1 MARSKTLSFLRLIN
15 LITVWLLLMGTEA
28 TLSQS
33 RINSSENL
41 NNLTTEVLFQ
51 PPPEEEQP
59 DYTSG
64 AGARS
69 YGQCPQDIIATTSPD
84 PASDTPSLMALVPTT
99 NYGLTAAARPT
110 FWVYLPKTSARQVVL
125 SIREEGKNY
134 HSQTFIPITG
144 EAGVIGITH
153 PNDFSSLEVG
163 KNYQWAVL
171 LVCGKRPG
179 PNDPV
184 VTAWVRHVDIPQSKQ
199 ETELDKASWYGRQG
213 IWYDALTALARAR
226 QEQPDNN
233 ALAGVW
239 ADFLESVGLEEI
251 AEKPLQF

>member
-1 MARSKTLSFLRLIN
+1 MSQSKNLSFVRLVN
-15 LITVWLLLMGTEA
+15 LITLGLLLVAAEP

-33 RINSSENL
+33 RVNSLENPNDL
-41 NNLTTEVLFQ
+41 IAEVLFE
-51 PPPEEEQP
+51 PPPDEGQP
-59 DYTSG
+59 DDTSA
-64 AGARS
+64 AGTR
-69 YGQCPQDIIATTSPD
+69 GQCPQDIIATTSPD
-84 PASDTPSLMALVPTT
+84 TASDKSSLMALVPTT
-99 NYGLTAAARPT
+99 NYGLTAVSRPT

-134 HSQTFIPITG
+134 HSQIFMPIKG
-144 EAGVIGITH
+144 EAGIIGITP

-179 PNDPV
+179 PNDPFV
-184 VTAWVRHVDIPQSKQ
+184 KAWVRHVDIPQSKQ
-199 ETELDKASWYGRQG
+199 GTDLEKASWYGRQG

-226 QEQPDNN
+226 QEKPDNN
-233 ALAGVW
+233 ALASIW

-251 AEKPLQF
+251 AGKPLQF